1 LTTPVS
7 DKTNASQLVAVI
19 TGDIVKSQSFSDTD
33 FASIMKELE
42 KRLGFYALKYD
53 GFFDIFRGDAFQFV
67 TCDATAGM
75 HVTVGLR
82 LAMKAFSPSVDVKL
96 CCGVG
101 RANFRPHEVKTGT
114 GEAFILSGRGLDSLK
129 GQNIALVSDVKSLL
143 HKTQLLTQF
152 ADAHISGLTQ
162 TQSETV
168 LAYLISSDKNHDTVA
183 TSLGKNRSNITRIL
197 NASHYKLLADYVGF
211 MEQELRVSEDAF

>member
-1 LTTPVS
+1 MTTPSSNKANV
-7 DKTNASQLVAVI
+7 LPFVAVI
-19 TGDIVKSQSFSDTD
+19 TGDIVKSQSFSDAD
-33 FASIMKELE
+33 FATIMQELE
-42 KRLGFYALKYD
+42 KQLRFYALQYD

-67 TCDATAGM
+67 TRDAAAGM

-82 LAMKAFSPSVDVKL
+82 LAMKAFSPSVDVRL

-101 RANFRPHEVKTGT
+101 RANFRPHEVKTGS
-114 GEAFILSGRGLDSLK
+114 GEAFVLSGRGLDSLK

-211 MEQELRVSEDAF
+211 MEQELRVSQ